1 MSNISGQLIKDSFNY
16 VLQSDL
22 ISGIVYRIGGSVA
35 ENPKFISGLT
45 VNASFTYSDGS
56 EFDGFVL
63 TCDASGNA
71 TWAPVSAA
79 TSGIFVTG
87 GTFDYSLGTL
97 ELRNSN
103 GSQVTISGL
112 TDTYVTGGTVSGNT
126 IVFSYN
132 DTNTFEVSGITSFDT
147 FTSYTAST
155 EQILN
160 SKVDT
165 STFNQFAQDTNI
177 ALNNRVEI
185 STFTAYTAT
194 TQVQINNKLD
204 TSGFTAYTATTQP
217 LILNAVTGGT
227 FSGSTLY
234 LINNSGTTIPIT
246 GFTTSSTGDYLPLS
260 GGTVTGNTTFTSG
273 LTVNYIDFDT
283 TPNVP
288 APTGGTVYFDSNEN
302 ALSYKPITPSNDV
315 TVNLGQESLIRI
327 YNNLG
332 FQINNGQALHV
343 TGATL
348 GVPTVSLAVGT
359 GGDSVQFQISGI
371 ATHDIPDSSF
381 GFMTV
386 FGIVRDIN
394 LTGFTVGEQIYLSQT
409 VPGGLASYSDLS
421 FTGRTCEVGHILD
434 NSASGKLQVSILN
447 EIEGTII
454 TTQENNI
461 LAANNSSTGVFDF
474 SGLSI
479 TTPSGTTFNVGPVE
493 GWIIDNVTEPANP
506 TIRLIIYS
514 GSTGNTALYVSSATE
529 TYILLTS
536 GLTLTQQTTFP
547 TPQQRRQNLYLGKF
561 GHANRQYLINAFNEP
576 DSSLSPVSQLRD
588 MFTPIRLINGG
599 IYPSANGNS
608 LTFNTSAGV
617 LYGLGLGYI
626 TNKLNPNSLSVSG
639 TSPCTFQ
646 YRTQT
651 GGTASNT
658 TLITPGVY
666 DNNGVVTA
674 VGGGSNSS
682 TNQRIYLVQNG
693 QFRLQYGQQVYG
705 NLAAAIE
712 ASQSEAF
719 TTFSNFRDNAILIG
733 ILSVNKNATNLSDIT
748 QARFLLTSKFGE
760 TVGSAG
766 GISTTNLQQAYNN
779 SATPE
784 IVTNSAEGALTIQ
797 NGAGTA
803 DNVTQL
809 LQGVNSGGAV
819 TSFIRADGAI
829 SGTTFFGNGGNLSH
843 IFNSVKINGTTQFS
857 ANTNTFI
864 NFSGINVTISSGA
877 NNTIIF
883 SAGTGGGGSGS
894 GTSIT
899 GGAFTYTG
907 NTFSGGTLTLTD
919 SNGIPIPISG
929 LRDTFVTGG
938 TYNGS
943 QITFTNNS
951 GSTFVVSGLTA
962 SGFSAN
968 YYGSFSDSTNQPVS
982 GANTATVWR
991 YNTTELSNGITV
1003 VDNTKI
1009 TVANTGVYEI
1019 GYSPQ
1024 IEKTQGT
1031 GAIVTIWAAINGN
1044 PVARSSS
1051 TLGLVSNS
1059 VLQLPFVSFI
1069 FELNAD
1075 DYVEFYFSS
1084 DNEFVQLA
1092 ALSGLTTPTRPDSPS
1107 VIIVAK
1113 QVGLAVSQGGTGD
1126 TFVTGFSLT
1135 NDVLTLSQ
1143 NTSSQYSG
1151 FSVNLSGYSP
1161 SITGATSVGSG
1172 TSIYDSTTDKVINIK
1187 SITSDTTNKVSV
1199 TSQNQTIELGV
1210 NEQNLTLWN
1219 LVVQGNKLLN
1229 GSVSYVSGL
1238 TFSVSPLEYLING
1251 QIYTISAE
1259 TTVTLAS
1266 GDSTFDRIDVI
1277 YADISGNTGVLQGV
1291 PSANPEKA
1299 LVDGDT
1305 EVEVTFVLVRA
1316 NSTSADVS
1324 TFVIYNENSG
1334 PPSEWTFGSG
1344 GVQPTRIIGNFTGVT
1359 YSGGTSIRVSGVTGA
1374 YTTFFRLTGL
1384 TELNTNNYSTLQ
1396 FAIRNLSANTTTSLI
1411 RFRFLTT
1418 GGTQNGSVVT
1428 MNGAGTANVVQYS
1441 PTNVSTWQLISI
1453 PLWRFYLT
1461 NTNVQVLEV
1470 SFSPQG
1476 TGAQS
1481 RYYFDLLE
1489 FVEGTSSAPPSNSWT
1504 TIRGDSAATTI
1515 TAPSPNATL
1524 ILSGGTNISTTIS
1537 GTSTVVFDLDNNI
1550 RLGGVSATTIS
1561 ATTYQNLPISG
1572 LTAGQNINI
1581 SGTSGNLTISFTGT
1595 TGSSFTG
1602 GTVSGATNFT
1612 NGLTANTI
1620 SATTYLNLPT
1630 DIRVTGGTYSN
1641 GNTTF
1646 TNNTGGT
1653 FTVTGSATY
1662 SSGILSGSSNWVSN
1676 GNGSVTLPTVQVA
1689 LFNNSSYTEPVQ
1701 VYTVSSGVTGSGGIA
1716 ALTDND
1722 TNYVYIEYNNGSP
1735 RWGVSTDNSF
1745 INGSD
1750 IDLCYLIYRANN
1762 FVHVL
1767 DFGNEGAGLPNKISN
1782 RIVAVN
1788 RFGRESGFSLGLSGA
1803 TGVVTLTSGV
1813 AWNGTNRQSLVAVN
1827 SQDDIFFKS
1836 FHSGG
1841 TWVYTTT
1848 GDTINN
1854 TYYDDGTDIVLATA
1868 SKYLVNW
1875 YFRGQE
1881 VNDHLYEVY
1890 GTDEYD
1896 SVAEAQLSVEPS
1908 LPELITSHAFLT
1920 GRIIVQVGATTGLVE
1935 SAFVQVFQ
1943 STQVTQHNDLTSIQG
1958 GTAGQ
1963 YYHLTASEYSNN
1975 AYTNVDNNFSVGQT
1989 INGGLTANTISAT
2002 TYQNLPVSGLTEGS
2016 NISITGSNGNFTVSF
2031 TGTTGS
2037 NFTGNTSA
2045 SCVNEFYVSNIFGCS
2060 GITTLQTS
2068 IQTVGSTVN
2077 GTLSHAEGGGT
2088 SVGTTLA
2095 YSGTV
2100 VNGLITLD
2108 SSYGDLTAE
2117 FVSGDY
2123 LFLDDSQ
2130 FDANVGKNSFLIDTV
2145 NFTTQTDIQLVDFT
2159 VTSTTIYVLSTVD
2172 SSVWVGDRIIYSNYS
2187 HAEGA
2192 DNVTIN
2198 NYSHSEGRISVSF
2211 GFGSHAE
2218 GYSTKTIGVYS
2229 HSEGNGTFS
2238 IGDYSHAEG
2247 EAVKSVGNYSHAE
2260 GQNSISTGEH
2270 SHAEG
2275 RGTKSIGIFSHS
2287 EGNMNQ
2293 AIGGFSHA
2301 EGNDTKAIGDYSHTM
2316 GYGTEAQRDY
2326 QLAIGEFNTTGNTD
2340 SLFVIGNGTGVGSR
2354 SDLALFNSDSIIFN
2368 APLTAT
2374 SISATTYQNL
2384 PLTITSV
2391 TESANVIT
2399 VVNSNG
2405 SSTNSTID
2413 AVTGGTYSAG
2423 QITLSGTGNVNGT
2436 QISTK
2441 ILPVALTVISNTA
2454 TTDASL
2460 SSLFTLTLT
2469 GNTTLATPINGFS
2482 GQRILYQ
2489 LKQDGTG
2496 SKLLTLSSGF
2506 RSGPITVT
2514 LSTAANTT
2522 DYLGVIYNAI
2532 DDRWD
2537 VLALNKGYS

>member
-1 MSNISGQLIKDSFNY
+1 MSNISGQLIKDSYNY

-22 ISGIVYRIGGSVA
+22 ITGIVYRIGGSVA

-45 VNASFTYSDGS
+45 VNANFTYSNGS
-56 EFDGFVL
+56 EFPGYVL
-63 TCDASGNA
+63 TCDSAGNA
-71 TWAPVSAA
+71 IWGPVSGA
-79 TSGIFVTG
+79 TSGVVVTG
-87 GTFDYSLGTL
+87 GTFDYSAGTL
-97 ELRNSN
+97 TLGLSN
-103 GSQVTISGL
+103 GVNVPISGL
-112 TDTYVTGGTVSGNT
+112 EDIYVTGGVVSGNS

-160 SKVDT
+160 SKVDINL
-165 STFNQFAQDTNI
+165 FNSEVESLEIEID
-177 ALNNRVEI
+177 NRVQI
-185 STFTAYTAT
+185 PAFTAYTAY
-194 TQVQINNKLD
+194 TQ
-204 TSGFTAYTATTQP
+204 T
-217 LILNAVTGGT
+217 LILNSVTGGT
-227 FSGSTLY
+227 YSGGTLY
-234 LINNSGTTIPIT
+234 LVNNSGTTIPIS
-246 GFTTSSTGDYLPLS
+246 GFTTGGTSTTDTFVTGFSLNSNVITLSQNRTDSYSSFTISLSAYTGSSVSGEYLPLS

-332 FQINNGQALHV
+332 FQINNGQALHI
-343 TGATL
+343 TGSTSD
-348 GVPTVSLAVGT
+348 VPTVSLAVGA
-359 GGDSVQFQISGI
+359 GGDEVQFQVSGI

-386 FGIVRDIN
+386 FGTVRDIN

-409 VPGGLASYSDLS
+409 VPGGFASYSDLY
-421 FTGRTCEVGHILD
+421 FTGRTCEIGHVLD
-434 NSASGKLQVSILN
+434 NSALGKLQVSILN
-447 EIEGTII
+447 EIEGFII
-454 TTQENNI
+454 TSQENNI
-461 LAANNSSTGVFDF
+461 LAANNSSTGVFEF

-479 TTPSGTTFNVGPVE
+479 TAPSATTFNVSPVKA
-493 GWIIDNVTEPANP
+493 WIVDNTTNPVNPNVLFVNYSGGTNILATNVT
-506 TIRLIIYS
+506 T
-514 GSTGNTALYVSSATE
+514 ATE

-536 GLTLTQQTTFP
+536 AATITQQTTFP
-547 TPQQRRQNLYLGKF
+547 TAQQRRENIYLGKF
-561 GHANRQYLINAFNEP
+561 GHGTRQYLINAFSEP
-576 DSSLSPVSQLRD
+576 DYVMSPISQLRD
-588 MFTPIRLINGG
+588 MFVPIRLINNGV
-599 IYPSANGNS
+599 IPSPNNAN
-608 LTFNTSAGV
+608 LTFNTSSGI
-617 LYGLGLGYI
+617 LYGLGINYI
-626 TNKLNPNSLSVSG
+626 NNVLNPNTLSVSG
-639 TSPCTFQ
+639 QSPTTFQ

-651 GGTASNT
+651 GGTATNRT
-658 TLITPGVY
+658 TIDPENW
-666 DNNGVVTA
+666 DNNGVVTPI
-674 VGGGSNSS
+674 GGTKA
-682 TNQRIYLVQNG
+682 TNQRIYLLQNG
-693 QFRLQYGQQVYG
+693 QIRVQYGQREYS
-705 NLAAAIE
+705 NIANAIAAV
-712 ASQSEAF
+712 QSEPF
-719 TTFSNFRDNAILIG
+719 ITFPNFVDNGILIG
-733 ILSVNKNATNLSDIT
+733 VLSVLSSANVLNDTSKAQFFIV
-748 QARFLLTSKFGE
+748 SKFGE
-760 TVGSAG
+760 VVGAAG
-766 GISTTNLQQAYNN
+766 GTSTTTLQQAYNN

-784 IVTNSAEGALTIQ
+784 IVTNSAEGALSIQ
-797 NGAGTA
+797 NGTVNA
-803 DNVTQL
+803 DNVTNL
-809 LQGVNSGGAV
+809 FEGRGVSTGVLSGV

-843 IFNSVKINGTTQFS
+843 IFNSVKINDTTQFS

-864 NFSGINVTISSGA
+864 NFSGINVTILSGA
-877 NNTIIF
+877 NNTLIF
-883 SAGTGGGGSGS
+883 SAGTGGTSS
-894 GTSIT
+894 GT
-899 GGAFTYTG
+899 
-907 NTFSGGTLTLTD
+907 TD
-919 SNGIPIPISG
+919 
-929 LRDTFVTGG
+929 
-938 TYNGS
+938 
-943 QITFTNNS
+943 
-951 GSTFVVSGLTA
+951 
-962 SGFSAN
+962 
-968 YYGSFSDSTNQPVS
+968 
-982 GANTATVWR
+982 
-991 YNTTELSNGITV
+991 
-1003 VDNTKI
+1003 
-1009 TVANTGVYEI
+1009 
-1019 GYSPQ
+1019 
-1024 IEKTQGT
+1024 
-1031 GAIVTIWAAINGN
+1031 
-1044 PVARSSS
+1044 
-1051 TLGLVSNS
+1051 
-1059 VLQLPFVSFI
+1059 
-1069 FELNAD
+1069 
-1075 DYVEFYFSS
+1075 
-1084 DNEFVQLA
+1084 
-1092 ALSGLTTPTRPDSPS
+1092 
-1107 VIIVAK
+1107 
-1113 QVGLAVSQGGTGD
+1113 D

-1251 QIYTISAE
+1251 QIYTISTE
-1259 TTVTLAS
+1259 TTVTLTS

-1524 ILSGGTNISTTIS
+1524 ILSGGTNISSSIS
-1537 GTSTVVFDLDNNI
+1537 GTSTVVFNLDNNI
-1550 RLGGVSATTIS
+1550 NLNGVTATTIS
-1561 ATTYQNLPISG
+1561 ATTYQNLPI
-1572 LTAGQNINI
+1572 
-1581 SGTSGNLTISFTGT
+1581 
-1595 TGSSFTG
+1595 
-1602 GTVSGATNFT
+1602 
-1612 NGLTANTI
+1612 
-1620 SATTYLNLPT
+1620 

-1646 TNNTGGT
+1646 RNNTGGT
-1653 FTVTGSATY
+1653 FTVTGSTIY

-1676 GNGSVTLPTVQVA
+1676 GNGSVNLPTVQVA
-1689 LFNNSSYTEPVQ
+1689 LYNNSSYTEPVQ

-1722 TNYVYIEYNNGSP
+1722 TNYIYIEYNNGSP

-1813 AWNGTNRQSLVAVN
+1813 AWNGTNRQSLVPVN
-1827 SQDDIFFKS
+1827 SQDDIFFKN

-1896 SVAEAQLSVEPS
+1896 SVAEAQLSVEPV

-1920 GRIIVQVGATTGLVE
+1920 GRIIVQVSATTGSVE

-1958 GTAGQ
+1958 GTAGE

-1989 INGGLTANTISAT
+1989 ISGGLIVDTISATTISGDTLYGNGSNLTNVPNIYNSDGVISEDRIVDVQGDSLYFSSSTHSNVLRYNSRYGIYVYNTENTDILFTADANDGSVTIYGNFNINSGDTYLNSLNVDNTVPYLLGLDGTNKVTKFDSTYVFNSITGGTYSGDTLYLVTNSGNTIEIGGFARSGSTSSFTGGTVSGPTNFTGGLTANTISAT
-2002 TYQNLPVSGLTEGS
+2002 TYQNLPVS
-2016 NISITGSNGNFTVSF
+2016 
-2031 TGTTGS
+2031 
-2037 NFTGNTSA
+2037 
-2045 SCVNEFYVSNIFGCS
+2045 
-2060 GITTLQTS
+2060 
-2068 IQTVGSTVN
+2068 
-2077 GTLSHAEGGGT
+2077 
-2088 SVGTTLA
+2088 
-2095 YSGTV
+2095 
-2100 VNGLITLD
+2100 
-2108 SSYGDLTAE
+2108 
-2117 FVSGDY
+2117 
-2123 LFLDDSQ
+2123 
-2130 FDANVGKNSFLIDTV
+2130 
-2145 NFTTQTDIQLVDFT
+2145 
-2159 VTSTTIYVLSTVD
+2159 
-2172 SSVWVGDRIIYSNYS
+2172 
-2187 HAEGA
+2187 
-2192 DNVTIN
+2192 
-2198 NYSHSEGRISVSF
+2198 
-2211 GFGSHAE
+2211 
-2218 GYSTKTIGVYS
+2218 
-2229 HSEGNGTFS
+2229 
-2238 IGDYSHAEG
+2238 
-2247 EAVKSVGNYSHAE
+2247 
-2260 GQNSISTGEH
+2260 
-2270 SHAEG
+2270 
-2275 RGTKSIGIFSHS
+2275 
-2287 EGNMNQ
+2287 
-2293 AIGGFSHA
+2293 
-2301 EGNDTKAIGDYSHTM
+2301 
-2316 GYGTEAQRDY
+2316 
-2326 QLAIGEFNTTGNTD
+2326 
-2340 SLFVIGNGTGVGSR
+2340 
-2354 SDLALFNSDSIIFN
+2354 
-2368 APLTAT
+2368 
-2374 SISATTYQNL
+2374 
-2384 PLTITSV
+2384 ITSV

-2405 SSTNSTID
+2405 QSATNTID

-2441 ILPVALTVISNTA
+2441 ILPVALTVVSSTA
-2454 TTDASL
+2454 STDASL
-2460 SSLFTLTLT
+2460 SSTFTLTLT
-2469 GNTTLATPINGFS
+2469 GNTTLATPTNGFS
-2482 GQRILYQ
+2482 GQRIIYRLT
-2489 LKQDGTG
+2489 QDGTG
-2496 SKLLTLSSGF
+2496 NKLLTLSSGF

-2522 DYLGVIYNAI
+2522 DYLGVIYNEI
-2532 DDRWD
+2532 DNEWD